1 MGSGQ
6 ESRCSVGACEIVCR
20 AGWELGGGC
29 LIPGAGVPVSP
40 LPNAPCLVVFDNK
53 DGPLECELWGSG
65 VEC

>member
-1 MGSGQ
+1 MRLYAELAGS
-6 ESRCSVGACEIVCR
+6 
-20 AGWELGGGC
+20 WGGGC

-40 LPNAPCLVVFDNK
+40 LPNAPCLVVFDDK